1 MNPLSKFTKPKQ
13 AVPLILSSN
22 LTPTAT
28 PVGKSALTVVMD
40 ETRNPPV
47 LSSEYVP
54 SPEKCFCKV
63 CKVHH
68 SHPKIY
74 VCACKM
80 TRFGHSI
87 VWLCLYCFNKISRD
101 PKVEIPEVAARLQAP
116 YNEKAIAPKPAVKLP
131 FKKLTK

>member
-13 AVPLILSSN
+13 AVPVILASN
-22 LTPTAT
+22 LTTAA
-28 PVGKSALTVVMD
+28 PVGKSSLTVVMD
-40 ETRNPPV
+40 ETKNPPV

-54 SPEKCFCKV
+54 APEKCFCKV
-63 CKVHH
+63 CKIHWT
-68 SHPKIY
+68 HPKAH

-80 TRFGHSI
+80 THFGHSI
-87 VWLCLYCFNKISRD
+87 VWLCLDCFNKIHCNS
-101 PKVEIPEVAARLQAP
+101 KVEIPEVDARLQAP